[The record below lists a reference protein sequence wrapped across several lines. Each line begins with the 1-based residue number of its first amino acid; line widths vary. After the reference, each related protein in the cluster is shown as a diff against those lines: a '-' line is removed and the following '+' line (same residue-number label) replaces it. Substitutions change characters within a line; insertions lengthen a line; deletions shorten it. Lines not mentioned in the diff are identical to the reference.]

1 MDTVDE
7 KNEVLTEEASDSTED
22 TNTATAVAEDDTAA
36 KLARAEEALAYLAAD
51 FENYKRQTSRRLEE
65 ERQRAER
72 RLLEQLL
79 PALDNFNLALHHAG
93 TAKDVDSLKIGLE
106 FIAQQLEGALRGAGL
121 EPIAAKGQK
130 FDPTKHD
137 AVEEV
142 EAEGVESGTVL
153 EESQRGWIL
162 GGQVLRPSRVK
173 VAR

>member
-1 MDTVDE
+1 MDE
-7 KNEVLTEEASDSTED
+7 KNEVLTEETSDSTEE
-22 TNTATAVAEDDTAA
+22 TVTAVAEDDAA

-79 PALDNFNLALHHAG
+79 PALDNFNLALQHAG

-121 EPIAAKGQK
+121 EPISAKGEK
-130 FDPTKHD
+130 FDPSRHD

-173 VAR
+173 VAK